1 MGRLDQ
7 FHVADHTII
16 DESGVEGVVVELDR
30 PKGQTRDKFAVA
42 ELTWTAEAMKDI
54 ASPGGM
60 LINLMQY
67 LSWQSHGE
75 SFRLSNEIVRQY
87 GITRKTKYRVLER
100 LEKTGRILV
109 RRQNKQSPLVTL
121 VRRSAK

>member
-87 GITRKTKYRVLER
+87 GISRKTKYRVLER

-109 RRQNKQSPLVTL
+109 QRQNKQSPLVTL
-121 VRRSAK
+121 IRRSAK

>member
-7 FHVADHTII
+7 FHVADPAII
-16 DESGVEGVVVELDR
+16 DERGVEGVVVELDR
-30 PKGQTRDKFAVA
+30 PKWETRDKFARA
-42 ELTWTAEAMKDI
+42 ELTWTAGAMKDI

-67 LSWQSHGE
+67 LSWQSRGE
-75 SFRLSNEIVRQY
+75 SFRLSNEIVQQY
-87 GITRKTKYRVLER
+87 GISRKTKYRVLQC
-100 LEKTGRILV
+100 LEMTGRILV

-121 VRRSAK
+121 INRSAK